1 MTQPVTPPM
10 THPMTQTLILT
21 RRPTCAYV
29 PLSSRAPSA
38 PVSDLV
44 KYQEQ
49 ANSAMYFRFNTQLG
63 PPYQILVG
71 RSPFPVSNPRHR
83 HTHALSAA
91 LPP

>member
-1 MTQPVTPPM
+1 MNVPRTDGGSADAITGLRDSA
-10 THPMTQTLILT
+10 TCCALILT
-21 RRPTCAYV
+21 RRSTYAYV

-71 RSPFPVSNPRHR
+71 EC
-83 HTHALSAA
+83 
-91 LPP
+91 